1 MSSLRVNV
9 LYSINLLIYFD
20 ARDLLLDHL
29 LMGIEFGDGSRVD
42 VGRQEG
48 SRIAFPM
55 VLSIPVNRIGERE
68 RDVRSLLSS
77 QDPKL

>member
-1 MSSLRVNV
+1 M

>member
-1 MSSLRVNV
+1 V